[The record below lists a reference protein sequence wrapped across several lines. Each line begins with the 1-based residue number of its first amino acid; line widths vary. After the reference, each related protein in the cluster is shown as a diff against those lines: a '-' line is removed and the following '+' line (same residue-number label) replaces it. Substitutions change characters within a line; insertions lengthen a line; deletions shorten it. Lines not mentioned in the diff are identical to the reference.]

1 MTLLSTTLIVVIVSM
16 WALCVIARGYG
27 HNVYDEYQDIL
38 YYKNDYNDGIQITD
52 DAVEDIGDLWLDDN
66 IWDEI
71 EKIKLFDDVWILK
84 KCVNYEADSMC
95 ACQSYAV
102 YGNFGLYSCDVHIS
116 SSKYNDLSDNKYIDE
131 YYADEDQMGNF
142 NVGDDVLIGNLKKK
156 EMQQYNGQ
164 WVKLAKG
171 SDSKGWTV
179 VNEKNEVY
187 KTTSDNFIHKEPD
200 TRKQFKIGEP
210 VKVQPDAVPLDAVPL
225 DAVPLDAVPLDAVP
239 LDAVVW
245 KHPQKKVFEV
255 VEILFDEVSKTR

>member
-156 EMQQYNGQ
+156 RKRIPNILMRIVCWVLGEYGQ
-164 WVKLAKG
+164 FCTGKPIDIDDDDDDEEELIAL
-171 SDSKGWTV
+171 S
-179 VNEKNEVY
+179 
-187 KTTSDNFIHKEPD
+187 PM
-200 TRKQFKIGEP
+200 
-210 VKVQPDAVPLDAVPL
+210 
-225 DAVPLDAVPLDAVP
+225 
-239 LDAVVW
+239 
-245 KHPQKKVFEV
+245 
-255 VEILFDEVSKTR
+255 EILQTLWSVIEKQGQDLS